1 MASLLTTIQHR
12 PYVVA
17 LLLTFLILS
26 TLHLG
31 FFRAM
36 IWLAWGYCVA
46 FSSEFSSIH
55 NGFPYGLYH
64 YKEEAFAGE
73 LILAGVPVWDS
84 ISYPFIAY
92 ASYATA
98 WFLIEPHFLKFRIDP
113 HLSPSRPLTVCL
125 FASILMM
132 LADMI
137 IDPVSLLGTQWFL
150 GDVYHYP
157 HGGIYFGVPISNFLG
172 WFLVAC
178 VIVFGFQIF
187 EKFIFSKYRLPVWGA
202 KRFAGQAWLGPLFYF
217 GILGFMLVVTFLIEA
232 YPLAWASLGISLA
245 IFFMVLF
252 RDALFH
258 QKRGFLG
265 HHQ

>member
-1 MASLLTTIQHR
+1 MAPLLTTLQHR

-17 LLLTFLILS
+17 FLLTFLILS

-31 FFRAM
+31 FFRTM
-36 IWLAWGYCVA
+36 IWLAWGYFVA

-73 LILAGVPVWDS
+73 LAMAGVPVWDS

-98 WFLIEPHFLKFRIDP
+98 WFLAEPHFLKFRIDP
-113 HLSPSRPLTVCL
+113 HVSPSRPMTVCL

-137 IDPVSLLGTQWFL
+137 IDPVSILGGQWFL
-150 GDVYHYP
+150 GDVYFYP

-178 VIVFGFQIF
+178 IIIFGFQIF
-187 EKFIFSKYRLPVWGA
+187 EKLIFAKWRLPVWGA
-202 KRFAGQAWLGPLFYF
+202 KRFIGQALLGPFYYF
-217 GILGFMLVVTFLIEA
+217 GILGFMLVVTFWIKA
-232 YPLAWASLGISLA
+232 YALAWVSSGIASML
-245 IFFMVLF
+245 FFMVLF
-252 RDALFH
+252 PDVLSR
-258 QKRGFLG
+258 QKREFLG
-265 HHQ
+265 HRR